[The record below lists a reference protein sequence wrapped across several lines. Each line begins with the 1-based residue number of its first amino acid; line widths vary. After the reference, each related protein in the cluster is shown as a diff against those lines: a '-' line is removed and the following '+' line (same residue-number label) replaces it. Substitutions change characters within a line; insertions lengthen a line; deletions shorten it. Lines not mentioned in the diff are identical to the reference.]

1 MSKILFINPSKW
13 GRGITPIWIASH
25 SAVLKKNGHNV
36 KLFDATFYSNWADN
50 ENSFNTNNKQYKPS
64 DYDNYIDFCLKPVE
78 VEIKKFVENYK
89 PDFIFFSAISSHIHG
104 EGEYISIQLGHKLIE
119 NINSNAIIICG
130 GLQATEDPKLMAELY
145 PKIDYLIGGESEFV
159 LLDLIKNLN
168 KSNKIENQPG
178 VFSCKKNDT
187 KNFKSKQEIIS
198 DMDLIGIYDYSL
210 FDKQIFYRPYN
221 GRVLKAIDYEISR
234 GCPFTCSYCVET
246 VIQRYYNFLDTSN
259 RGSLLQA
266 KKYLRSKS
274 AKRIFEEI
282 KTINKKFDIELF
294 RLQDTNFLT
303 VNRKVLIELS
313 DLIANS
319 DLDIIMYIET
329 RPEGIN
335 EKSIELLK
343 KLKVDGVGMGIEL
356 STQSFR
362 EEKLNRFANQDAI
375 KNAFILL
382 NDAGIKRTAYNIIG
396 LPEQD
401 ENSIIE
407 TINFNRM
414 LDPDNIT
421 VAFYSPYLGTGQQK
435 HAVSNNYFLDYEFN
449 VDSQLRTMTK
459 HKNLSKEKLKYYKEN
474 FVNLVKNKEI

>member
-1 MSKILFINPSKW
+1 MQLFTQVGLIMKTFLIQIINNIDPQIMKTILNLKMNQ
-13 GRGITPIWIASH
+13 
-25 SAVLKKNGHNV
+25 LKKIWLN
-36 KLFDATFYSNWADN
+36 LFRNFNQIFY
-50 ENSFNTNNKQYKPS
+50 
-64 DYDNYIDFCLKPVE
+64 
-78 VEIKKFVENYK
+78 
-89 PDFIFFSAISSHIHG
+89 FFHIHG
-104 EGEYISIQLGHKLIE
+104 EGEYISIQLGHKIIE
-119 NINSNAIIICG
+119 NIKGNHTVICA
-130 GLQATEDPKLMAELY
+130 GLQATEDPKLMSELY

-159 LLDLIKNLN
+159 LLNLIKNIN
-168 KSNKIENQPG
+168 QNVEVESQPG
-178 VFSCKKNDT
+178 VFSCKTTNAKT
-187 KNFKSKQEIIS
+187 FKFKQDIIADLDEIG
-198 DMDLIGIYDYSL
+198 LYDYSL
-210 FDKQIFYRPYN
+210 FDEQVFFRPYN

-246 VIQRYYNFLDTSN
+246 VIQRYYNFMETSN

-274 AKRIFEEI
+274 AKQIFSEI
-282 KTINKKFDIELF
+282 KDINKNYGIELF

-313 DLIANS
+313 DLIEDS
-319 DLDIIMYIET
+319 ELDIMMYIET

-335 EKSIELLK
+335 PKSVELLK

-382 NDAGIKRTAYNIIG
+382 KNAGIKRTAYNIIG
-396 LPEQD
+396 LPDQD
-401 ENSIIE
+401 EQSIIE
-407 TINFNRM
+407 TINFNK
-414 LDPDNIT
+414 LLNPDNIT

-435 HAVSNNYFLDYEFN
+435 EAVSNNYFLDYEFN

-459 HKNLSKEKLKYYKEN
+459 HKKLSKEKLKYYKEN
-474 FVNLVKNKEI
+474 FVNLVKK